1 MIVGT
6 AGHIDHGKTA
16 LTRALTGVDT
26 DRLKEEKER
35 GISIEL
41 GYAYAPL
48 EHDGKPGDILGI
60 IDVPGHEKFIRTMA
74 AGITGIDFALLV
86 IAADDGIMPQT
97 LEHLAILR
105 LLGVQ
110 RGAVALNKADRAAPE
125 RLLQLQEEIGRLLA
139 DTPLAGSP
147 IFPTAATVPGDAGV
161 AALRLHLT
169 AASRALPARDEQRLF
184 RLGVD
189 RVFTLSGQGTVVTGT
204 ALAGSVAVGDTLV
217 LAPGGKEVRVRS
229 VHAQNRA
236 AAEGRAGQR
245 LALNLAGAARE
256 DIERGSWVAAP
267 ALAACSC
274 RVDAELALL
283 PGSGAAL
290 KAWSP
295 VHVHLGAAHRT
306 ANVVPLDEDAVLPG
320 RSTRVQLVF
329 EQELHAVPGDRFV
342 LRNAQATQ
350 TIGGGT
356 VLDPFGPARK
366 RRSPARLAWLDALA
380 AFAASGDTGALL
392 ACSPLG
398 LAMSALVRLSLLPP
412 ARITLPPG
420 VHRIPLHGG
429 DELLVTGA
437 ALAALQQR
445 ALAALA
451 DFHARFPDDAG
462 PELWRLK
469 RIASPDC
476 EDALWRHAMAGLLAQ
491 GDVLRQGNALHLPGH
506 SMALN
511 EAEQALAGRLLP
523 ELLAGRYDPPWV
535 RTLAA
540 AVAVPEDEVRR
551 LLRKLA
557 RAGAVSQVVPDLF
570 YHPAPLAE
578 LARLVAQLEDAQ
590 AASFRDAAGLG
601 RKRAVQLLEFF
612 DRVGYTRRVRNTHL
626 VRPSA
631 TWQDW
636 PGGPDSSEE
645 GIPVR

>member
-41 GYAYAPL
+41 GYAYMPL
-48 EHDGKPGDILGI
+48 EEDGHGGDILGI

-105 LLGVQ
+105 LLGV
-110 RGAVALNKADRAAPE
+110 RHGAVALNKADRVPPE
-125 RLLQLQEEIGRLLA
+125 RLQELQADIARLLQ
-139 DTPLAGSP
+139 DTAFAGSP
-147 IFPTAATVPGDAGV
+147 VFPTAATVPGDVGV

-189 RVFTLSGQGTVVTGT
+189 RVFTLTGQGTVVTGT

-217 LAPGGKEVRVRS
+217 LAPGGRQVRVRS
-229 VHAQNRA
+229 IHAQNRA
-236 AAEGRAGQR
+236 AGEGRAGQR
-245 LALNLAGAARE
+245 LALNLAGAARD
-256 DIERGSWVAAP
+256 DIARGSWVVAP
-267 ALAACSC
+267 ALAACSV
-274 RVDAELALL
+274 RIDAELTLL
-283 PGSGAAL
+283 PDSGAVL
-290 KAWSP
+290 QAWSP
-295 VHVHLGAAHRT
+295 VHVHLGAAHHT
-306 ANVVPLDEDAVLPG
+306 ANVVPLDRESVRPG
-320 RSTRVQLVF
+320 ESARVQLVF

-342 LRNAQATQ
+342 IRNAQATQ
-350 TIGGGT
+350 TIGGGA
-356 VLDPFGPARK
+356 VLDPFGAARK
-366 RRSPARLAWLDALA
+366 RRSPARLAWLAALA
-380 AFAASGDTGALL
+380 AFAGIAREGERNSGDAAGDIGTLL
-392 ACSPLG
+392 ASSPNG
-398 LAMSALVRLSLLPP
+398 LAMSALVRLSQLPP

-429 DELLVTGA
+429 DELLASDA
-437 ALAALQQR
+437 ALAGLQQR

-451 DFHARFPDDAG
+451 GFHAQSPDETG

-469 RIASPDC
+469 RIASPDS
-476 EDALWRHAMAGLLAQ
+476 EDPLWSHAMAALLAQ
-491 GDVLRQGNALHLPGH
+491 GAILRHGNALHLPGH
-506 SMALN
+506 SVELSA
-511 EAEQALAGRLLP
+511 ADQALADRVLP

-535 RTLAA
+535 RNLAA
-540 AVAVPEDEVRR
+540 TLDLPEDDVRR
-551 LLRKLA
+551 VLRKLA

-570 YHPAPLAE
+570 YHSVPLAE
-578 LARLVAQLEDAQ
+578 LARVIAELQDAQ
-590 AASFRDAAGLG
+590 ASSFRDATGLG

-626 VRPSA
+626 VRPTAS
-631 TWQDW
+631 WVD
-636 PGGPDSSEE
+636 
-645 GIPVR
+645 